1 MQRRKKVPFSHCY
14 YYLHPFL
21 SIIEKN
27 FSLPYFIDPF
37 SFLQLLLLFS
47 RLGRSPW
54 QWQRCTIYLFS
65 KMFPTF
71 SSAKTIGNLLFNVA
85 FLLHY
90 SHLHTESFAS
100 SRKSQ
105 WIDTFGYDFLKAKM
119 KSILWSKY
127 NKDAIPWT
135 WYRQPFMM
143 NKRNVL
149 SADAEIIT
157 LHQKMCRAC
166 MYSDIYNTT
175 VLQCGELLER
185 SVGNTSKAL
194 RESDYHDQRTTEW
207 KREPS
212 SSPKGNDRES
222 EDGKVITYSKST
234 VDFYYVI

>member
-1 MQRRKKVPFSHCY
+1 
-14 YYLHPFL
+14 
-21 SIIEKN
+21 
-27 FSLPYFIDPF
+27 
-37 SFLQLLLLFS
+37 
-47 RLGRSPW
+47 
-54 QWQRCTIYLFS
+54 
-65 KMFPTF
+65 
-71 SSAKTIGNLLFNVA
+71 
-85 FLLHY
+85 
-90 SHLHTESFAS
+90 
-100 SRKSQ
+100 
-105 WIDTFGYDFLKAKM
+105 M

-234 VDFYYVI
+234 VDFYYVISKSMCTLNLFLDLVAKKCALKKRSYNLPSQAK

>member
-1 MQRRKKVPFSHCY
+1 
-14 YYLHPFL
+14 
-21 SIIEKN
+21 
-27 FSLPYFIDPF
+27 
-37 SFLQLLLLFS
+37 
-47 RLGRSPW
+47 
-54 QWQRCTIYLFS
+54 
-65 KMFPTF
+65 
-71 SSAKTIGNLLFNVA
+71 
-85 FLLHY
+85 
-90 SHLHTESFAS
+90 
-100 SRKSQ
+100 
-105 WIDTFGYDFLKAKM
+105 M

-175 VLQCGELLER
+175 VLQCGELLEVLVTHLKLCA
-185 SVGNTSKAL
+185 SP
-194 RESDYHDQRTTEW
+194 TTTTKEPQNE
-207 KREPS
+207 REPS

-234 VDFYYVI
+234 VDFYYVISKSMCTLNLFLDPIAKKCALKKRSYNLPSQAK